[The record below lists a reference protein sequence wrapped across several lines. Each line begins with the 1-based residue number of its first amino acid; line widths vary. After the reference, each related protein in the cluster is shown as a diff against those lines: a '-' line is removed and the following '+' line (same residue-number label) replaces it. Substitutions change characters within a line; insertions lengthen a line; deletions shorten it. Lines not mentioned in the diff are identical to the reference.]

1 MHVPNGSKPV
11 RRDKKSRL
19 KALVFTAKSRVL
31 AACKTLE
38 SVKNSLPMSDARP
51 PGANSLARGV
61 GLAPIS
67 FWCGA
72 EQRDCPPIRAAKST
86 PGAAHLGPRARR
98 VQPADAARENRARA
112 PSLQPN
118 NGFSGDRHRFRRR
131 APPRPQVF
139 GWEGVPHGERSCRKV
154 AQAAER
160 GLVARESQ
168 DRFERRLL
176 ARRRRGRLVGC
187 L

>member
-72 EQRDCPPIRAAKST
+72 EQELALHSGAHSGTRRTQGLPTQAHAAAG
-86 PGAAHLGPRARR
+86 PGPART
-98 VQPADAARENRARA
+98 
-112 PSLQPN
+112 
-118 NGFSGDRHRFRRR
+118 
-131 APPRPQVF
+131 
-139 GWEGVPHGERSCRKV
+139 RSR
-154 AQAAER
+154 
-160 GLVARESQ
+160 
-168 DRFERRLL
+168 
-176 ARRRRGRLVGC
+176 
-187 L
+187 